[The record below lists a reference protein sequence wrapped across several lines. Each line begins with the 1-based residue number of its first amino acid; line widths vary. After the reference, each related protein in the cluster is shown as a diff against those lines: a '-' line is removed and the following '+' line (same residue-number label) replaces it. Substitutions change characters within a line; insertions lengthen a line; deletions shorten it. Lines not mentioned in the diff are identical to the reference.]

1 MFIEQGIKPENK
13 FWKYIIGS
21 LVVILIS
28 SFGQIPLMIGILIK
42 SFSEGKGMPQLD
54 EKSLMTYLEPNLTL
68 FLIMLSFVFAMF
80 GLYIVVKN
88 IHKQTMLSVTTS
100 RTKVDWSRIL
110 FSFTIWS
117 LFTIIST
124 AILYYTSPE
133 SFVMNFKLVPFLI
146 LVIIGTLM
154 IPIQTS
160 CEEYIFRGYLMQGFG
175 VGTFQKK
182 FAIGILYSFL
192 FFPIYFMFDSLKE
205 VQLTSEIPLLSLITI
220 RTFSLSILLLFLI
233 DFILTKLNF
242 FETNFYNTIY
252 QKGKNKFVPL
262 FITSS
267 IFGLMHIANPEVT
280 KMGYIVLVYYIG
292 TGFFLGILTLM
303 DEGMELSLGFHAAN
317 NLVGA
322 LLVTADWSVFQ
333 THSILKDISEP
344 SAGFDVI
351 VPVLIIYPILLFIF
365 AKKYNWTNWKEKLTG
380 EIHPT
385 NSNLINEIQGT
396 ND

>member
-13 FWKYIIGS
+13 FWKYIVGS

-28 SFGQIPLMIGILIK
+28 SFGQIPLMIGIFAK
-42 SFSEGKGMPQLD
+42 SFSDGKGMPQLD

-68 FLIMLSFVFAMF
+68 FLIMMSFVFAMF
-80 GLYIVVKN
+80 GIYIVVKN

-100 RTKVDWSRIL
+100 RAKVDWSRIL

-124 AILYYTSPE
+124 AILYYSSPE
-133 SFVMNFKLVPFLI
+133 SFAMNFKLVPFLI

-160 CEEYIFRGYLMQGFG
+160 CEEYVFRGYLMQGFG
-175 VGTFQKK
+175 NLARNKW
-182 FAIGILYSFL
+182 
-192 FFPIYFMFDSLKE
+192 FPLVM
-205 VQLTSEIPLLSLITI
+205 
-220 RTFSLSILLLFLI
+220 
-233 DFILTKLNF
+233 
-242 FETNFYNTIY
+242 
-252 QKGKNKFVPL
+252 
-262 FITSS
+262 TSS

-322 LLVTADWSVFQ
+322 LLVTADWSAFQ

-351 VPVLIIYPILLFIF
+351 APVLIIYPIMLFIF

-380 EIHPT
+380 EIYPT
-385 NSNLINEIQGT
+385 NSNLINEIHGT